1 MKTERFQGVPSRF
14 ALADCMDIVRVACAT
29 AESILAV
36 IVNPD
41 HDVRMAEGLARWN
54 GQNRTWIEKRNG
66 WTLGFESYE
75 DQWLAVDFSGLLRLY
90 DAAGLIST
98 ASCPRG
104 LNDLY
109 VRGPEI
115 LAVGVDGGFFRYV
128 SGSWERIQH
137 PFQSHLYSIS
147 ATDEAVYACGAA
159 GVILRYTDSRCEQ
172 VKVDGNYDFTS
183 ISCTKDG
190 AIFAAGGQGE
200 SGVLVEVDKNRI
212 HDLSSRQQVI
222 RALARNKVY
231 GIDWDG
237 VIWVWEGR
245 QSSPISIDSGFHA
258 LCLSRSGPFAIGG
271 RDQIAIEHQDAL
283 RTVPLTLDASF
294 LLE

>member
-1 MKTERFQGVPSRF
+1 
-14 ALADCMDIVRVACAT
+14 
-29 AESILAV
+29 
-36 IVNPD
+36 
-41 HDVRMAEGLARWN
+41 
-54 GQNRTWIEKRNG
+54 
-66 WTLGFESYE
+66 
-75 DQWLAVDFSGLLRLY
+75 
-90 DAAGLIST
+90 
-98 ASCPRG
+98 
-104 LNDLY
+104 
-109 VRGPEI
+109 
-115 LAVGVDGGFFRYV
+115 
-128 SGSWERIQH
+128 
-137 PFQSHLYSIS
+137 LYSIS